1 MKEMFEHFT
10 GENAKVYNLLS
21 QKEINQ
27 IRIKLGKKHIKDSDW
42 AFIREIL
49 FSHNVIVLE
58 PVVPDAKLFVKEHV
72 LYDNGLMVAFTNI
85 EDCREYV
92 NTINRRDAAR
102 NRLFQLGTMPL
113 EKAAEISRKYGA
125 DLYIDMQIKENA
137 VFIVYY
143 QQEDR
148 LDTITI

>member
-1 MKEMFEHFT
+1 M
-10 GENAKVYNLLS
+10 
-21 QKEINQ
+21 
-27 IRIKLGKKHIKDSDW
+27 
-42 AFIREIL
+42 
-49 FSHNVIVLE
+49 
-58 PVVPDAKLFVKEHV
+58 PDAKLYVKEHV